1 MRNSVYPSA
10 CSVTNNIRPLPL
22 FLCHHWMMRTCIY
35 HRRYMAASQLQ
46 RCIRRFNVHF
56 YRGCR
61 LFFSVCFCAKNGRN
75 WAQWNRSVSRTRTLT
90 RTYTHQRLDFD
101 SNFKPE
107 IPLWNTVKMQR
118 VCASDL
124 FTPFI
129 VRKMKGTRCTHDDGV
144 CDGR

>member
-1 MRNSVYPSA
+1 
-10 CSVTNNIRPLPL
+10 
-22 FLCHHWMMRTCIY
+22 
-35 HRRYMAASQLQ
+35 MAASQLQ
-46 RCIRRFNVHF
+46 RCTRRFNVHF
-56 YRGCR
+56 YRGCL

-75 WAQWNRSVSRTRTLT
+75 WAQWNLHSVSRTRTLS

-118 VCASDL
+118 VCTSDL

-129 VRKMKGTRCTHDDGV
+129 IIRRKKHVAPLRMEYTMGDDEQRKGLMHFFDG
-144 CDGR
+144 GPSLEIRRRMEKKWKKE